1 MSCFGIVQFVL
12 IPFRDPLIEC
22 SLYAVGSGF
31 QSGVHDARAGGKNLP
46 YFVLSLWPSP
56 LSGGYSLA
64 VSKLNPANTLARYCA
79 AVVRFFGTGFCVTGI
94 ESDAGFTTPKFA
106 ASHKI
111 PLHFNTHLGG
121 FVPKF
126 WDTRS

>member
-1 MSCFGIVQFVL
+1 VSRFGIVQFAL
-12 IPFRDPLIEC
+12 TPFRDPLIEC
-22 SLYAVGSGF
+22 SLYAVGSGL
-31 QSGVHDARAGGKNLP
+31 QGGVHDARAGGKNLP
-46 YFVLSLWPSP
+46 CFVLSPWPSP

-64 VSKLNPANTLARYCA
+64 VFKLNPANTLAPDCA
-79 AVVRFFGTGFCVTGI
+79 AVVRFVGTGFCVTGM
-94 ESDAGFTTPKFA
+94 ESDAAFTNLKFA

-126 WDTRS
+126 